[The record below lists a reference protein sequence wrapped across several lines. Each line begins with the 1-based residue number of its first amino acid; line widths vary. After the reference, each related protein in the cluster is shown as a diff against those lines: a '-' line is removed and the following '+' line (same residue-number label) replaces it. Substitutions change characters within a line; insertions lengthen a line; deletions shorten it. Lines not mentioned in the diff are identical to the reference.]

1 VIDSSTLITNSTVA
15 VDSIFY
21 ATFYDTINDC
31 YSPTTAVTVIIDNDC
46 CTDPNLFAD
55 NCDCDGDGI
64 KNRDDLDD
72 DNDGILDSLESL
84 TKIHVANTVLTEE
97 VDGAGDRTGS
107 GYFLIDIEDDLG
119 ISAGTRCW
127 PD

>member
-1 VIDSSTLITNSTVA
+1 VDTIAPIFSAPVVGNICPTPSVDLTGIVATNKPAGSNLQWHSQASVIDSSTLITNSTVA

-55 NCDCDGDGI
+55 NCDCDGDG
-64 KNRDDLDD
+64 LD
-72 DNDGILDSLESL
+72 GR
-84 TKIHVANTVLTEE
+84 
-97 VDGAGDRTGS
+97 GRW
-107 GYFLIDIEDDLG
+107 
-119 ISAGTRCW
+119 CW
-127 PD
+127 